1 MNKAEDYLQAAQ
13 IHPVGEAAIM
23 VSFGNVINPELLR
36 CARALVKALEEDPFP
51 GIQEFEASYTGV
63 TIFYDPWFWPRNP
76 SCPRIRCCPRATGKQ
91 LWN

>member
-36 CARALVKALEEDPFP
+36 CARALVKALEEDP
-51 GIQEFEASYTGV
+51 SRV
-63 TIFYDPWFWPRNP
+63 SRNLKLP
-76 SCPRIRCCPRATGKQ
+76 IRG
-91 LWN
+91 